1 LIVESWSKPSGEGF
15 EREESQLIKSKS
27 VTDYNSSCGG
37 AAGRFLSSV
46 GPNAQLAPQGVFC
59 QIAIIILS
67 GARDSTRHTMI
78 SRRLAKVLFFMVFMR
93 LINGQ
98 IIKRGDSDG
107 KAAEGSNSNSL
118 TENPPCIV
126 HKSRRL
132 L

>member
-1 LIVESWSKPSGEGF
+1 MKVGANPQ
-15 EREESQLIKSKS
+15 ERALRGRKSQLIKSKS
-27 VTDYNSSCGG
+27 VTDYNSSCG

-98 IIKRGDSDG
+98 IIKRGDSDR